1 MKGLMNKKNTNEL
14 IAEIKKLQKHI
25 ASLESKINNGKK
37 FEEECNN
44 SKRILN
50 SILNNI
56 PDIVYRLDAE
66 GKITFINDVVKK
78 YNYQPEEL
86 IGRHIFD
93 LVHPDD
99 LEKAK
104 YKVKERRTGDR
115 RTISFE
121 VRMLSSK
128 KSPIPVE
135 IRSTGLYEQP
145 VFLLQAEGLYRSES
159 PKPNTFLGTQAIA
172 RDISDMK
179 KMEAQLLQAQK
190 MQAVGL
196 LAGGVAHDFNN
207 LLTVILGYTEKLLKS
222 YNQSE
227 PNYKDIKHIKNSA
240 NSAAALTSQ
249 LLAFSR
255 RQVLKPEITNLNVI
269 ISKLENMLKRMIKED
284 IELILDLD
292 KNLANIKTD
301 TSKIEQIIMNLVTNA
316 CDAMHDGG
324 KLKIETK
331 NVLIDENYATK
342 YIGFNPGPFV
352 QMTISDTG
360 EGMNEKTLEN
370 IFDPFFTTK
379 EIGKGTGL
387 GLATV
392 YGIIK
397 QSHGNIFVD
406 SELGK
411 GTTFNIF
418 LPQCDEEL
426 LEIESTELPDKKVSP
441 TETIMVVEDQTDV
454 RELIVH
460 VLKEYGYNIIESV
473 DGEDALAKC
482 KKYNKDIHLLIT
494 DVIMPKLNGLELR
507 EKLLVSYPN
516 IKVIFMS
523 GYADNVIGKMGVL
536 DIDKIFI
543 EKPFVP
549 SKLISKIREILNNN

>member
-1 MKGLMNKKNTNEL
+1 MNKKNTNEL
-14 IAEIKKLQKHI
+14 IKEINTLQKHI
-25 ASLESKINNGKK
+25 ASLELKIDNGKN

-56 PDIVYRLDAE
+56 PDIVYRLDAD

-78 YNYQPEEL
+78 YNYQPQEL
-86 IGRHIFD
+86 IGKHIFD

-104 YKVKERRTGDR
+104 YKVKERRTGER
-115 RTISFE
+115 RTTSFE

-128 KSPIPVE
+128 KNPIPVE
-135 IRSTGLYEQP
+135 IRSKGLYEQP
-145 VFLLQAEGLYRSES
+145 VFLLEAEGLYKSEA

-172 RDISDMK
+172 RDISDIK

-222 YNQSE
+222 FQQSN
-227 PNYKDIKHIKNSA
+227 PNYKDIQHIKDSA

-255 RQVLKPEITNLNVI
+255 RQVLKPEITNLNTI
-269 ISKLENMLKRMIKED
+269 ISNLENMLKRMIKED
-284 IELILDLD
+284 IELILVLD
-292 KNLANIKTD
+292 RNLSNIKTD

-316 CDAMHDGG
+316 SDAMRKGG
-324 KLKIETK
+324 KLTIQTK
-331 NVLIDENYATK
+331 NVVIDENYTNK
-342 YIGFNPGPFV
+342 YVGFNPGPFV
-352 QMTISDTG
+352 HLTISDTG
-360 EGMNEKTLEN
+360 EGMNNKTLEN

-379 EIGKGTGL
+379 DIGKGTGL

-397 QSHGNIFVD
+397 QSLGNIFVD

-418 LPQCDEEL
+418 LPQCDEKVAETKSSKL
-426 LEIESTELPDKKVSP
+426 SEKKITPS
-441 TETIMVVEDQTDV
+441 ETIMVVEDQADV

-460 VLKEYGYNIIESV
+460 VLKEYGYNIIESI

-482 KKYNKDIHLLIT
+482 KKYRKDIHLLIT

-507 EKLLVSYPN
+507 EKLLKSYPDL
-516 IKVIFMS
+516 KVIFMS
-523 GYADNVIGKMGVL
+523 GYADNVIAKMGVL

-549 SKLISKIREILNNN
+549 SSLISKIREILNNN